1 MQVTLSLFDHLFYA
15 FCGLYLLVTVPKTF
29 EWGVEDIVLALSSFI
44 ANAHD
49 ELYAYCTEKGSFLR
63 KKLSQCNL
71 PLLSTFSYFIYT

>member
-15 FCGLYLLVTVPKTF
+15 FFGLYLLVTVPKNF

-49 ELYAYCTEKGSFLR
+49 ELYAYCTEKAAF
-63 KKLSQCNL
+63 
-71 PLLSTFSYFIYT
+71 